1 MLAPNHIAGGFV
13 FTGLFASFAGEN
25 IFASPYSIALAVVA
39 SLAPDIDNP
48 RSPIGMAVLPLSKW
62 INRRY
67 GHRTVTHS
75 LAALAVT
82 TLVFQLAHFHPIIW
96 FFGFLSHLIFDM
108 VTIMGVPLFHPFSDN
123 PCVIPGR
130 KELRMQTGDIKAE
143 SRAFIGFLLIGSTLQ
158 PMMKNGFWTTYNSQ
172 FGTQKHLAS
181 EYQKS
186 KDLLEVD
193 YTYMIGSETFTGKGY
208 CVEADEKKTVLY
220 TSPSTRGRG
229 AWLEITPQKMNV
241 KQITFAHTQKPFTIK
256 TLPFIQI
263 SVDSLNSLVSNKPIT
278 EAEILCNQTAKVSE
292 VGIIKEFRSYKE
304 VFPYA
309 LLFSVKDTAISER
322 PFFSLPS
329 VSSKLKRHA
338 IQTVKDEYQAKL
350 LKWQNE
356 QNELKNLISDT
367 SSSLVQRER
376 NLKRIVE
383 LRGEK
388 APELDIY
395 RIQNLEF
402 EAIVSEQ
409 QDALQTQIEYQKY
422 LLDQADRRAKIQ
434 KPSFSGYVKILSF

>member
-13 FTGLFASFAGEN
+13 FTGVFASLAGEN
-25 IFASPYSIALAVVA
+25 IFASPYSMSLAVIA

-48 RSPIGMAVLPLSKW
+48 RSPIGLITLPLSRW
-62 INRRY
+62 INKRY

-75 LAALAVT
+75 LLALALT
-82 TLVFQLAHFHPIIW
+82 TTVFYIAHFHPLIW

-108 VTIMGVPLFHPFSDN
+108 VTIQGVPLFHPFTNN

-158 PMMKNGFWTTYNSQ
+158 PMMKNGFWTTYNAQ

-220 TSPSTRGRG
+220 TSPFGGRG

-241 KQITFAHTQKPFTIK
+241 KQITFTHTQKPFTIK
-256 TLPFIQI
+256 TIPFIQI
-263 SVDSLNSLVSNKPIT
+263 SVDSLNQLVSNKPIT

-304 VFPYA
+304 VFPYSI
-309 LLFSVKDTAISER
+309 LFSVKDTAISVR

-329 VSSKLKRHA
+329 VSSKLKRHQ
-338 IQTVKDEYQAKL
+338 IQTVKNEYEAKRQKWENNQIEARQL
-350 LKWQNE
+350 LT
-356 QNELKNLISDT
+356 DT
-367 SSSLVQRER
+367 STNYIQRER
-376 NLKRIVE
+376 NLKHLNQ
-383 LRGEK
+383 LRNEK
-388 APELDIY
+388 PPELDIF
-395 RIQNLEF
+395 RIQNLEY
-402 EAIVSEQ
+402 EAIVTEQ

-422 LLDQADRRAKIQ
+422 LLEQTEKRAKVQ
-434 KPSFSGYVKILSF
+434 TPSFSGYLKILSF